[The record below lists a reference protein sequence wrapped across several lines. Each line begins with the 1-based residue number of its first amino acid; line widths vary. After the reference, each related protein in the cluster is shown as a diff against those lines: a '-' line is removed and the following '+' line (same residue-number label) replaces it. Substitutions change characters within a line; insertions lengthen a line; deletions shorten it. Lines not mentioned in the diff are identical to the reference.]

1 MCLVSIETVVVFF
14 PFFLSFNRLVL
25 LPNLM
30 KVMRSLVPSGGCA
43 LRELGL

>member
-1 MCLVSIETVVVFF
+1 MCLVSTETVVF
-14 PFFLSFNRLVL
+14 FFLSFNHLVL
-25 LPNLM
+25 LPNIT